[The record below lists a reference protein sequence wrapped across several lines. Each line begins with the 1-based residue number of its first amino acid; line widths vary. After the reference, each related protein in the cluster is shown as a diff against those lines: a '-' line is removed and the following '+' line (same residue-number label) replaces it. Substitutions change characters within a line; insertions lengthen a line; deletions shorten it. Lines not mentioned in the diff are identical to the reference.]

1 MFFIHGHTENVP
13 VPYESMVLGCT
24 VIWMLKLVVEF
35 DAEDFLIILICC
47 GNLSTVVS
55 LEK

>member
-1 MFFIHGHTENVP
+1 MMHCYLNVK
-13 VPYESMVLGCT
+13 
-24 VIWMLKLVVEF
+24 IVVEV

-47 GNLSTVVS
+47 SKMSTVVS